1 MAAAVTPVFPYRML
15 HLLNL
20 KVQQQQLQKR
30 LLVVLALLIP
40 RRKKCRRQRRRWWV
54 KPWIISSNDSI
65 RTVRK
70 VIPDTSMPS
79 FYTRHSCNE
88 THDRTFV
95 VQPIAR
101 SYDIS
106 CNLSLNLTTLAF
118 NRATLAFNRATL
130 AYRRKTHR
138 LILTSV
144 SHNGRYLAQCIV
156 RASYERFFLCD
167 NSCDQ
172 E

>member
-1 MAAAVTPVFPYRML
+1 M
-15 HLLNL
+15 
-20 KVQQQQLQKR
+20 
-30 LLVVLALLIP
+30 LALLIR

-54 KPWIISSNDSI
+54 KPWIRRRVLFGQYHTLMMEINRECLGDFVNYMRCPVFAHVTRATKRMIVRSSYRVTQKKRNPI
-65 RTVRK
+65 LIILNTLV
-70 VIPDTSMPS
+70 PFFLGHP
-79 FYTRHSCNE
+79 
-88 THDRTFV
+88 

-106 CNLSLNLTTLAF
+106 CDLSLNLT
-118 NRATLAFNRATL
+118 TLAFNRATL

>member
-1 MAAAVTPVFPYRML
+1 METCAIWPVLYSDNGDTQRMTRRFCQL
-15 HLLNL
+15 HE
-20 KVQQQQLQKR
+20 
-30 LLVVLALLIP
+30 
-40 RRKKCRRQRRRWWV
+40 
-54 KPWIISSNDSI
+54 
-65 RTVRK
+65 
-70 VIPDTSMPS
+70 MPS
-79 FYTRHSCNE
+79 FCTRHSCNE

-106 CNLSLNLTTLAF
+106 CDLSLNLTTLAFNRATLAF

-156 RASYERFFLCD
+156 RASYQRFFLCD